1 MSGIP
6 YTRFNRHEE
15 HFDAIVI
22 GSGIG
27 GLSVAAMLAKAG
39 KKVLVLER
47 HYILGGYTHLFRRR
61 GYSWDVGLHYV
72 GQVHIPG
79 TMLNKAFRY
88 ITNEQLQWASLDDVY
103 DRAVF
108 GDTEYD
114 FPRGKENLKA
124 KLKEYFPDAKDH
136 ISIDKY
142 FGLLEEVEHVGVS
155 YYIEKVL
162 PPMIAK
168 IIGPMLRKKV
178 LKYSDLVTLDVLHS
192 ITDNEK
198 LIGVLTAQYGDYGL
212 QPSQSSFYMHAL
224 LANHYMDG
232 AAYPVG
238 GAGSIANTIVPV
250 IEASG
255 GAAVHQAEVSKI
267 IVENNRAIGVTLA
280 DGKSIYAD
288 NVISDAGIHNT
299 YAKLL
304 PEAVAKQHHLEDQLK
319 QLTPSGAHMGLY
331 VGVNGSPESLNLPR
345 CNYWIFP
352 NEYNHAINQ
361 ERYKDLDSQIPVSYV
376 SFPAAKDPES
386 QKQHPGKSTVEV
398 IIIVPYSWFKKWE
411 GTEWRKRGEEY
422 TKMKERVAEQ
432 MFNELYRVAPQLK
445 GKVDCYDISS
455 PLSTKKFTD
464 HPFGEIYGTSHTP
477 KRFRQEFLKP
487 HTPVKNLY
495 LTGQDVMIAS
505 IAGGL
510 MGGLLCASA
519 VLKRDMMG
527 KIKRSIT

>member
-1 MSGIP
+1 MAGQP
-6 YTRFNRHEE
+6 YTRFDRHNEQ
-15 HFDAIVI
+15 FDTIVI

-27 GLSVAAMLAKAG
+27 GLSVGAMLAKAG
-39 KKVLVLER
+39 KKVLILEK
-47 HYILGGYTHLFRRR
+47 HYTLGGYTHLFRRR
-61 GYSWDVGLHYV
+61 GYAWDVGLHYV

-79 TMLNKAFRY
+79 TFLNKAFRY
-88 ITNEQLQWASLDDVY
+88 ITNEKLEWAPLDDVY
-103 DRAVF
+103 DKAVF
-108 GDTEYD
+108 GDEVYE

-124 KLKEYFPDAKDH
+124 KLKEYFPAAEDQA
-136 ISIDKY
+136 SIDAY
-142 FGLLEEVEHVGVS
+142 FQLLSEVEHVGVG
-155 YYIEKVL
+155 YYVEKVL
-162 PPMIAK
+162 PPALANIF
-168 IIGPMLRKKV
+168 GDRLRRKV
-178 LKYSDLVTLDVLHS
+178 LKYSDLITLDVLRS
-192 ITDNEK
+192 ITKNEK

-232 AAYPVG
+232 AGYPVG
-238 GAGSIANTIVPV
+238 GAGSIAENVVPV

-255 GAAVHQAEVSKI
+255 GAAVHQAEVTQI
-267 IVENNRAIGVTLA
+267 IVKDNKAIGVTLA

-288 NVISDAGIHNT
+288 TIISDAGIHNT
-299 YAKLL
+299 YATLL
-304 PEAVAKQHHLEDQLK
+304 PDAVAKQHHLEEQLK

-331 VGVNGSPESLNLPR
+331 VGVKESPESLNLPR

-352 NEYNHAINQ
+352 PEYNHAVNQ
-361 ERYKDLDSQIPVSYV
+361 ARYTSLDSQIPVAYV

-386 QKQHPGKSTVEV
+386 QKLHPGRSTVEV
-398 IIIVPYSWFKKWE
+398 IIIVPYEWFKKWE

-422 TKMKERVAEQ
+422 QQMKERVAEQ
-432 MFNELYRVAPQLK
+432 MFEQLYRVAPQLR
-445 GKVDCYDISS
+445 GKIDCYDISS
-455 PLSTKKFTD
+455 PLSTKKFTS
-464 HPFGEIYGTSHTP
+464 HPFGEIYGTAHTP
-477 KRFRQEFLKP
+477 KRFRQKFLKP

-527 KIKRSIT
+527 KIKRTIK